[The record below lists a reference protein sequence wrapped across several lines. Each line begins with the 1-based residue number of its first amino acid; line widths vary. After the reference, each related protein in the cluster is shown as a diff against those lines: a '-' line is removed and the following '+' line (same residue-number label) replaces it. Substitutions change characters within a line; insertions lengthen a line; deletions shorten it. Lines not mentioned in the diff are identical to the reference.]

1 MNTPPIIQSSKA
13 KRGWAAGWGIISA
26 VAGLGC
32 IVLPHYLLPP
42 CNYASPPYRHTLIP
56 WFATAVGDIHFP
68 TSLLSYFVLGGVLG
82 IVQPQRWR
90 LMGLLSF
97 SLPTVLNTIT
107 VVTDMMHNSDA
118 HNFFPIEF
126 AMMWFVGSPVLL
138 GAFLGSRI
146 RRSAQP
152 PQLLP

>member
-1 MNTPPIIQSSKA
+1 
-13 KRGWAAGWGIISA
+13 
-26 VAGLGC
+26 
-32 IVLPHYLLPP
+32 
-42 CNYASPPYRHTLIP
+42 
-56 WFATAVGDIHFP
+56 
-68 TSLLSYFVLGGVLG
+68 
-82 IVQPQRWR
+82 
-90 LMGLLSF
+90 MGLLSF

-118 HNFFPIEF
+118 HNLFPIEF